1 MAEIDID
8 DIDPRRLSSE
18 EFARLLGSARQDRQD
33 GGESRQ
39 ADVSD
44 MEPQAFAR
52 LIKRASQQ
60 QLETVMGEPTLRGSV
75 LDEIFRRMEDQFRA
89 DKAPRKDS
97 AIHWRITG
105 GPEGEPD
112 IYETW
117 LANGVC
123 SVTSEPAHEP
133 RATLTMSGEQFL
145 KLASGNGSPTTMFM
159 TGKLKLDGDIG
170 FAANLTNMFNIPKA

>member
-1 MAEIDID
+1 MAEIDIN

-18 EFARLLGSARQDRQD
+18 EFARLLGSARE
-33 GGESRQ
+33 GG
-39 ADVSD
+39 ADSPHGD
-44 MEPQAFAR
+44 ISEMSPQAFAR

-60 QLETVMGEPTLRGSV
+60 QLAAVMGDPSLRGAV

-105 GPEGEPD
+105 GPDGEPD
-112 IYETW
+112 VYETW
-117 LANGVC
+117 LADGAC
-123 SVTSEPAHEP
+123 SVSSEPAHEP

-170 FAANLTNMFNIPKA
+170 FAANLTNMFNIPKP